1 MNRMKESKKPRIL
14 FIAMTESVHTA
25 RWLNEIQDLNWD
37 VHIFPSQGIWIHP
50 AIKNVTVHGVDF
62 RPENI
67 NENIRFAGGV
77 PFTMPHVSDKANI
90 VLQRLRGH
98 FEPSKIN
105 DGGYRV
111 RQLIKVIK
119 KIKPDII
126 HTLEMQ
132 HAGYLALHAKEIIG
146 DSFPTWIFT
155 PWGNDIFFFGR
166 LSDHQER
173 IGRVLASCDY
183 YGPKSERDIRLAKEF
198 GFRGEFLSIL
208 PGNGGLDTTTLR
220 TYWQSGRCSDRKII
234 LIKGYQGS
242 MGRALVALRAIELCS
257 DVLEGFSVVVYSATN
272 AVKFKVKIVNDID
285 GVPTTVL
292 PQVSHEV
299 LLKIYG
305 KARISIGLS
314 ISDGVPNSL
323 LESMALGT
331 FPIESNTSCADEW
344 IINGENGFIVQP
356 EDPHRVAEAI
366 HIAVKN
372 DNLINRSAEV
382 NYRIAQNRID
392 NSVIHPR
399 VISLYQE
406 VYAKREKPGER
417 KDDQIPQPPNST

>member
-1 MNRMKESKKPRIL
+1 MGAKKEMPRIL

-37 VHIFPSQGIWIHP
+37 VHLFPSQGWGIHP
-50 AIKNVTVHGVDF
+50 AIKNVTIHGVDF

-67 NENIRFAGGV
+67 NENVRFAWGV
-77 PFTMPHVSDKANI
+77 PFTVPHVSDKANI
-90 VLQRLRGH
+90 VLQRLRDH
-98 FEPSKIN
+98 FEPSQSN

-111 RQLIKVIK
+111 RHLISVIK

-132 HAGYLALHAKEIIG
+132 HAGYLALHAKERMG
-146 DSFPTWIFT
+146 DSFPTWIYT
-155 PWGNDIFFFGR
+155 PMGSDLYFFGR
-166 LSDHQER
+166 LPDHRGKIEK
-173 IGRVLASCDY
+173 VLAACDY
-183 YGPKSERDIRLAKEF
+183 YAPKSERDIRLAKEC
-198 GFRGEFLSIL
+198 GFKGKFLPIL
-208 PGNGGLDTTTLR
+208 PGNGGLDTTKLR
-220 TYWQSGRCSDRKII
+220 LCWQPGRCSDRKII
-234 LIKGYQGS
+234 LVKGYQGV
-242 MGRALVALRAIELCS
+242 MNRALVALHAIELCS
-257 DVLEGFSVVVYSATN
+257 DVLKDFSIVVYSATED
-272 AVKFKVKIVNDID
+272 VKIKAQLISHDLGI
-285 GVPTTVL
+285 PITIL
-292 PQVSHEV
+292 PSQPHEV

-366 HIAVKN
+366 RIAVKN

-392 NSVIHPR
+392 NSVIHPQI
-399 VISLYQE
+399 ISLYTE
-406 VYAKREKPGER
+406 VYKKRKHQR
-417 KDDQIPQPPNST
+417 